1 MHNILHITNEITK
14 KNFSISSLIN
24 FIIIKKKNFNNINS
38 KVLCS
43 EIDKSSIIKKK
54 YLIVKKFR
62 WSNFRKFSNFYL
74 DEFNKY
80 DLIHVHGI
88 WAPIQIYSIIFSILN
103 SKKITIH
110 SHGMLLYPA
119 INNGGFFKKVFKNIF
134 IIFLRILTSNSN
146 SLNFIAITKEEY
158 RTIKSLLPNSSI
170 ELIPNNIPF
179 KNFFN
184 KEKEEEFNYKK
195 KFVFFGRI
203 HPHKNILLLI
213 DIFIKSN
220 LMNDGWLLEIYGIKD
235 DENYLNKIKSK
246 TINYPNIKILNP
258 VFGKKKAS
266 IIRKAWVNILISKS
280 EVLSFSVLESGI
292 YGLSSIIT
300 KNIETLKNDKI
311 SNKVKNDES
320 SIIKKIVE
328 VSNWSFSKR
337 KSIGER
343 TKNFFYN
350 YKIKSQKSILRSL
363 NRHYDNIISNT
374 IKTGKVSLES
384 FYITSLVHSLNVFLP
399 NIILFLSFIS
409 FDSKFAAEIGLTNIT
424 FITLTQMLSGNIR
437 LISIQQKN
445 TQLLRSN
452 LFFRLISGFI
462 ILLLFQI
469 SLYNLEIIEEY
480 RTTFLISS
488 LIILLWCSE
497 LALSIFEI
505 QRDIIKLL
513 FALFFYILLIF
524 ILIISFITKDLFLI
538 HLIILIS
545 ISGLFLFC
553 INSLRKNLNLK
564 FDIKNLF
571 GRKIGFEQYLSSI
584 SSPLSSMCWRFYLF
598 FSYSKDISGTIFMA
612 FAICSFPGTF
622 FNSVVGPNYFYN
634 RISVNRNFKKIFIIS
649 LVIILIY
656 NIFTFNNYNIYEINE
671 HSLFFH
677 VLKISL
683 IGSLVMIYAM
693 YYRQNVFFKRDRD
706 TINIFYKDIYY
717 GLILIL
723 ILPVFDM
730 IGGLNALV
738 YSYTVGAI
746 FAVFVFKK
754 NKLLA

>member
-24 FIIIKKKNFNNINS
+24 FITLHGKNHKTINS
-38 KVLCS
+38 KILCS
-43 EIDKSSIIKKK
+43 EIDKSSIIKKE
-54 YLIVKKFR
+54 YLIIKKIK
-62 WSNFRKFSNFYL
+62 WLNFFKFKKIFF
-74 DEFNKY
+74 DEFNRY
-80 DLIHVHGI
+80 DLIHIHGI
-88 WAPIQIYSIIFSILN
+88 WAPIQIFSIIFSVLN
-103 SKKITIH
+103 KKKITIH
-110 SHGMLLYPA
+110 SHGMLLFPA
-119 INNGGFFKKVFKNIF
+119 INNGGFFKKFFKNIF
-134 IIFLRILTSNSN
+134 LIFLRIITSNSN
-146 SLNFIAITKEEY
+146 SLNFIAITNEEY
-158 RTIKSLLPNSSI
+158 NAIKTLLPNSSI
-170 ELIPNNIPF
+170 QLIPNNIPF
-179 KNFFN
+179 KNFFT
-184 KEKEEEFNYKK
+184 KEKVFDYQK

-213 DIFIKSN
+213 DLFIKSN
-220 LMNDGWLLEIYGIKD
+220 LMKNGWSLEIYGIKD
-235 DENYLNKIKSK
+235 DEKYLKKIKNS
-246 TINYPNIKILNP
+246 IVSYPNIKILKP

-266 IIRKAWVNILISKS
+266 IIRKAWANILVSKS

-300 KNIETLKNDKI
+300 KNIETLKGDKI
-311 SNKVKNDES
+311 SNKVKNEES

-328 VSNWSFSKR
+328 VSNWSLSKR

-350 YKIKSQKSILRSL
+350 YKIKSQKSILQSL
-363 NRHYDNIISNT
+363 DKHYDNIINNT
-374 IKTGKVSLES
+374 IKTSKASLES
-384 FYITSLVHSLNVFLP
+384 FYISSLVHSLNVFLP

-409 FDSKFAAEIGLTNIT
+409 FGSKFAAEIGLTNIT

-437 LISIQQKN
+437 LISVQQKN
-445 TQLLRSN
+445 TQLLKSN
-452 LFFRLISGFI
+452 LFFRLIFGFI
-462 ILLLFQI
+462 ILFLFQVA
-469 SLYNLEIIEEY
+469 SYNFEIIEEF

-505 QRDIIKLL
+505 RRDIIKLL
-513 FALFFYILLIF
+513 LALFFYLLLIF
-524 ILIISFITKDLFLI
+524 ILIISFILKDLLLI
-538 HLIILIS
+538 DSIILIS

-553 INSLRKNLNLK
+553 IQSLRKNLNLK

-571 GRKIGFEQYLSSI
+571 GKKIGFEQYLSSI
-584 SSPLSSMCWRFYLF
+584 SSPLSSMSWRFYLF
-598 FSYSKDISGTIFMA
+598 FSYSKEISGTIFIA

-634 RISVNRNFKKIFIIS
+634 RISINPKFKIIFIIS
-649 LVIILIY
+649 LVLILIY

-671 HSLFFH
+671 YSLFFH

-683 IGSLVMIYAM
+683 LGSLVMIYAM
-693 YYRQNVFFKRDRD
+693 YYRQNAFFKRDRS

-717 GLILIL
+717 GLVLIF
-723 ILPVFDM
+723 ILPLLDI

-738 YSYTVGAI
+738 YSYTLSAI

-754 NKLLA
+754 INY